1 MVRRWFFAASGVLL
15 AAVAALAFLWPGVL
29 WSLVVLGPL
38 VALGICDV
46 LQKERTVLRNFPV
59 IGHGRYFME
68 MVRPEIQQYF
78 VESNT
83 NGMPFPREAR
93 SLVYQRAKGKLQ
105 TLPFGTQ
112 HDVYA
117 AGYEWMNHS
126 LAPVPALEQERRLR
140 IGGDACTK
148 PYDASRLNISA
159 MSFGALSGAAILAL
173 NGGAKLGGFSHNTGE
188 GGLSR
193 YHLEPGGDLVWQIGT
208 GYFGCRDAAGRFD
221 VARFRENAAHPQVR
235 MIEVKLSQGAK
246 PGHGGILPGVKV
258 TPEIAEARGV
268 PAGRDVIS
276 PPSHTAF
283 SSPQGL
289 LEFVARLREL
299 AGGKP
304 VGFKLCIGDK
314 AEFFAIAKAMAAT
327 GLLPDF
333 ITVDGAEG
341 GTGAAPLEF
350 SNFVGMPMREGLILV
365 HNTLNGIGVR
375 GKVRVIAAGK
385 VVSGFD
391 LFRLIA
397 LGADAA
403 NSARAMMFALGC
415 IQARRCHANV
425 CPTGVATQD
434 ARLAAGLDVPLKARR
449 VARYHDETIRS
460 FHELLGSAGL
470 ESPEEI
476 RPHHVLHRLDER
488 TIRRLDELYPHLPAN
503 ALLGDRAPEE
513 HRAAWNAAEPS
524 RWRAP

>member
-1 MVRRWFFAASGVLL
+1 MVRTWFLVGSGIVL
-15 AAVAALAFLWPGVL
+15 AVIAALALLWPGVL

-38 VALGICDV
+38 IALGLYDI
-46 LQKERTVLRNFPV
+46 LQKEHTVLRNFPL

-83 NGMPFPREAR
+83 DGTPFPREAR
-93 SLVYQRAKGKLQ
+93 SLVYQRAKGELQ
-105 TLPFGTQ
+105 TLPLGTQ

-117 AGYEWMNHS
+117 EGYEWMNHS
-126 LAPVPALEQERRLR
+126 LAPIKPPETERRLR

-148 PYDASRLNISA
+148 PYEASRLNISA
-159 MSFGALSGAAILAL
+159 MSFGSLSGAAILAL
-173 NGGAKLGGFSHNTGE
+173 NGGAKLGGFCHNTGE

-193 YHLEPGGDLVWQIGT
+193 YHLEPKGDLVWQIGT
-208 GYFGCRDAAGRFD
+208 AYFGCRDPEGRFD
-221 VARFRENAAHPQVR
+221 PERFREGAAHAQVR

-258 TPEIAEARGV
+258 TPEIAAARGV
-268 PAGRDVIS
+268 PVGRDVIS
-276 PPSHTAF
+276 PPAHSTF
-283 SSPQGL
+283 STPTGL

-299 AGGKP
+299 SGGKP
-304 VGFKLCIGDK
+304 VGFKLCIGDPV
-314 AEFFAIAKAMAAT
+314 EFLAIVKAMTAT
-327 GLLPDF
+327 GILPDF

-350 SNFVGMPMREGLILV
+350 SNSVGMPMREGLLLV
-365 HNTLNGIGVR
+365 HNTLTGIGLR

-391 LFRLIA
+391 LFRLLA

-425 CPTGVATQD
+425 CPTGIATQD
-434 ARLAAGLDVPLKARR
+434 ARLQSGLDVARKSRR
-449 VARYHDETIRS
+449 VARYHQETIRS
-460 FHELLGSAGL
+460 FHELLGGAGL
-470 ESPEEI
+470 ASADEI
-476 RPHHVLHRLDER
+476 RAHHVLRRVDDR
-488 TIRRLDELYPHLPAN
+488 TVRRLDEIYAFLPAG
-503 ALLGDRAPEE
+503 ALLEDLVPEPYRAPWS
-513 HRAAWNAAEPS
+513 AADPS
-524 RWRAP
+524 RWRA